1 MHKPVVTVQLAD
13 IETIMQLSA
22 SIPEFDAP
30 YPAAEFHRRLSATPH
45 LILVAYADAQPAGFK
60 VGYARSSTVFY
71 SWMGGVLPAFRRL
84 GVAATLADAQEDW
97 ARQNGFATIEL
108 KTRNR
113 YKAMLCFAL
122 NRGFDITGIE
132 IKDSILEMRI
142 FLQKSY

>member
-1 MHKPVVTVQLAD
+1 MHKPVVTIQFAD
-13 IETIMQLSA
+13 IKTIVQLSA

-30 YPAAEFHRRLSATPH
+30 YSAAEFHRRLSATPN
-45 LILVAYADAQPAGFK
+45 LILVAFADGQPAGFK

-84 GVAATLADAQEDW
+84 GVAATLANAQEDW
-97 ARQNGFATIEL
+97 ARQNGYTMVEL

-132 IKDSILEMRI
+132 VKDSLREMRI
-142 FLQKSY
+142 FLQKKL

>member
-1 MHKPVVTVQLAD
+1 MHKPVITIQFAD
-13 IETIMQLSA
+13 TETIVQLSA

-30 YPAAEFHRRLSATPH
+30 YSPAEFHRRLSATPH
-45 LILVAYADAQPAGFK
+45 LILIAYADDQPVGFK

-97 ARQNGFATIEL
+97 ARQNGYAMVEL

-132 IKDSILEMRI
+132 VKDSLREMRI
-142 FLQKSY
+142 FLQKKL